1 MKKEKYTMSSVNSE
15 VKIEENEIVSFNK
28 FDKTV
33 RSFRVHKDG
42 FVGVYMHQGKISD
55 KEGFEMAE
63 KNLEAKR
70 PYPFELSGGVRSMD
84 KVEKLLSDS
93 ELMLKAR
100 NELAFL
106 KKNFPDF
113 TFSGNVFSEEY
124 SEVHKNSAGMNFSMH
139 DGHNGINIFYKH
151 KDSKDLDD
159 GYFSV
164 NMRKWSSAKFR
175 KIAANYLSNF
185 GNFLEMPEDC
195 IIMLPEWNLNGKLN
209 EALNAEGIAL
219 GTSLLAGKIGQKVF
233 SDKLSVCHDVSKKNI
248 WMTTFW
254 DAEGAVPKGDK
265 LAYIKDGV
273 VLRGYADKRVAKK
286 YGVECTGSAWANYS
300 DIPQNGKVH
309 LKIKPL
315 KLTPKEILEGL
326 SAEELSAEGLSTEE
340 LSAKE
345 PSAKGHAHH
354 SKLAVLPVNY
364 SGGGFNAVGE
374 YVMPVQRA
382 FLTDGEKILGEVPP
396 FTMRSNLFDMFGKD
410 FIGVSRYTSIWN
422 CSMMLVHMQA
432 GKL

>member
-28 FDKTV
+28 FDKTIS
-33 RSFRVHKDG
+33 SFRVHKDG

-55 KEGFEMAE
+55 KEGFEKAE
-63 KNLEAKR
+63 LNLEAKR

-93 ELMLKAR
+93 ELMSKAR

-113 TFSGNVFSEEY
+113 TFSGNVFTEEY
-124 SEVHKNSAGMNFSMH
+124 SEAHKNSAGMNFSMH
-139 DGHNGINIFYKH
+139 DGYNGINIFYKH
-151 KDSKDLDD
+151 KNSKDLDD
-159 GYFSV
+159 GHFSV
-164 NMRKWSSAKFR
+164 SMRKWSSVKFR
-175 KIAANYLSNF
+175 KMAANYLSNF
-185 GNFLEMPEDC
+185 GKFFEMPEDC
-195 IIMLPEWNLNGKLN
+195 IIMLPEWNLNGKLK

-233 SDKLSVCHDVSKKNI
+233 SDELSVYHDVSKKNI
-248 WMTTFW
+248 WMSTFW

-265 LAYIKDGV
+265 LAYIKNGL

-286 YGVECTGSAWANYS
+286 YGVECTGSAYANYS

-326 SAEELSAEGLSTEE
+326 STEELSAEK
-340 LSAKE
+340 LSAE
-345 PSAKGHAHH
+345 GHAPH

-364 SGGGFNAVGE
+364 SGGGFNAAGE

-410 FIGVSRYTSIWN
+410 FIGVSKFTSIWN